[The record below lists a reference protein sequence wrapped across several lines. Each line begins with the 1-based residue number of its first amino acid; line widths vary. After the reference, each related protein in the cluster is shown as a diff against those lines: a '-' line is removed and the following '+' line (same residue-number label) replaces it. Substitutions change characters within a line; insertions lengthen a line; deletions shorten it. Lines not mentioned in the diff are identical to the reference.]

1 MHHADF
7 CTIEYPDVSQLVS
20 LFDLLPDVVFFCKDH
35 AGRYQVVNETLRV
48 RCGCRSKQEL
58 IGRLPE
64 EVFPLELGAS
74 YASQD
79 RQVIRSGVAL
89 NHRLEVHIYPDL
101 RMGWCVTHK
110 RPLRDRNGVVTGLV
124 GISRDLRSP
133 NRNAPTW
140 RRVASSVEYLTE
152 HFAEIATIQQLATV
166 AQLSLSQY
174 ERAIQQIFELT
185 PKQLLIKTRID
196 ASIKLLAG
204 NRSIAA
210 IAATCGYADHS
221 AFSRQFRLI
230 TGLTPRQYR
239 QLLGRD
245 A

>member
-1 MHHADF
+1 MQHADF
-7 CTIEYPDVSQLVS
+7 CTIEYPDVAQLVP
-20 LFDLLPDVVFFCKDH
+20 LFDLLPDVVFFCKDR
-35 AGRYQVVNETLRV
+35 AGRYSVVNETLRL
-48 RCGCRSKQEL
+48 RCGCGSKQEL

-64 EVFPLELGAS
+64 DLFPLELGAS

-79 RQVIRSGVAL
+79 QQVIRSGCAL

-101 RMGWCVTHK
+101 QMGWCVTHK
-110 RPLRDRNGVVTGLV
+110 RPLRDRNGNIMGLI

-140 RRVASSVEYLTE
+140 RRVASSIDYLNEY
-152 HFAEIATIQQLATV
+152 FAEITSIQQLATL

-196 ASIKLLAG
+196 ASINLLAG
-204 NRSIAA
+204 ADSIAA
-210 IAATCGYADHS
+210 IGLACGYADHS

-239 QLLGRD
+239 QLLGRN

>member
-1 MHHADF
+1 MQHADF
-7 CTIEYPDVSQLVS
+7 CTIEYPDVVQLMA

-35 AGRYQVVNETLRV
+35 SGRYQMVNETLRV
-48 RCGCRSKQEL
+48 RCGCCSKQEL

-64 EVFPLELGAS
+64 EVFPLDLGAS

-79 RQVIRSGVAL
+79 QQVIRSGVAL

-101 RMGWCVTHK
+101 RVGWCVTHK

-152 HFAEIATIQQLATV
+152 YFGEVRSIQQLATI

-204 NRSIAA
+204 NSSIAA
-210 IAATCGYADHS
+210 IAASCGYADHS
-221 AFSRQFRLI
+221 AFSRQFRQI
-230 TGLTPRQYR
+230 TGLNPRQYR

>member
-1 MHHADF
+1 MQHADF
-7 CTIEYPDVSQLVS
+7 CTIEYSDVSQLVL

-79 RQVIRSGVAL
+79 QQVIRSGIAL

-101 RMGWCVTHK
+101 QMGWCVTHK

-140 RRVASSVEYLTE
+140 RRVASSIDYLKA
-152 HFAEIATIQQLATV
+152 HVGEIASVQRLA
-166 AQLSLSQY
+166 AIAELSLSQY

-196 ASIKLLAG
+196 LSIKLLAG
-204 NRSIAA
+204 NSSIAM

-239 QLLGRD
+239 QLLGCN